1 MFAIIIA
8 YFEEC
13 LMKIII
19 DAFGGDYAPSEIVAG
34 AVKAL
39 NNNEKLNL
47 VLVGDKDKITENLE
61 SLVFA
66 SERLEI
72 VHAPDVVTMDESPTV
87 AIRTKKNSS
96 IVVAFDYL
104 KNNEDAVALIS
115 AGSTGATLTGAVLKL
130 GRIPG
135 IARPAL
141 APLLP
146 TVNDG
151 NVMLLDCGA
160 NAECKAE
167 HLLHFAV
174 MGNEYMRAMGVK
186 KPKIA
191 LLNIGTEAEKG
202 SEMIKE
208 AYGLLQNSGLNF
220 VGNIEARDVMRGN
233 VDVVVSDGFSG
244 NICLKTIEGTAEILF
259 GELRDVTHNG
269 LKNKIGGLLL
279 KKGLYGIKGKYD
291 YRKVGGAP
299 LLGVSKIVLKCH
311 GNSKADSIAT
321 TIEQAYTLANNKMI
335 EKVKKAIEKSEEE

>member
-1 MFAIIIA
+1 
-8 YFEEC
+8 
-13 LMKIII
+13 MKIVI
-19 DAFGGDYAPSEIVAG
+19 DAFGGDYAPEEIVAG
-34 AVKAL
+34 AVSAL
-39 NNNEKLNL
+39 QANDKINV
-47 VLVGDKDKITENLE
+47 VLVGDKDKIAEL
-61 SLVFA
+61 LQKFVFV
-66 SERLEI
+66 SDRLEI

-104 KNNEDAVALIS
+104 KKNDDAVALIS

-130 GRIPG
+130 GRIQG
-135 IARPAL
+135 VARPAL

-167 HLLHFAV
+167 HLLHFAH
-174 MGNEYMRAMGVK
+174 MGNEYMKAMGVK
-186 KPKIA
+186 KPRIA

-202 SEMIKE
+202 NEMIKE
-208 AYGLLQNSGLNF
+208 AYQLLSTSGLNF
-220 VGNIEARDVMRGN
+220 VGNIEARDVIRGN

-244 NICLKTIEGTAEILF
+244 NICLKTLEGTAEILF
-259 GELRDVTHNG
+259 GELRDVTRASF
-269 LKNKIGGLLL
+269 KNKIGGLLL
-279 KKGLYGIKGKYD
+279 KKSLYGIKAKYD

-311 GNSKADSIAT
+311 GNSKSESIKT
-321 TIEQAYTLANNKMI
+321 TIEQAYKLATNKMI
-335 EKVKKAIEKSEEE
+335 EKVKKALSNEEE

>member
-1 MFAIIIA
+1 
-8 YFEEC
+8 
-13 LMKIII
+13 MKIVV
-19 DAFGGDYAPSEIVAG
+19 DAFGGDYAPQEIVAG
-34 AVKAL
+34 VVKAL
-39 NNNEKLNL
+39 QANL
-47 VLVGDKDKITENLE
+47 EIQVVLVGDKDKITEILQ
-61 SLVFA
+61 SLVFV
-66 SERLEI
+66 SDRLEI
-72 VHAPDVVTMDESPTV
+72 VHAPDVVTMDDVPTV
-87 AIRTKKNSS
+87 AIRTKKTSS

-104 KNNEDAVALIS
+104 KQNDDAVALIS

-130 GRIPG
+130 GRIQG
-135 IARPAL
+135 VSRPAL

-167 HLLHFAV
+167 NLFHFAI
-174 MGNEYMRAMGVK
+174 MGHEYMKAMGVK
-186 KPKIA
+186 KPRIA
-191 LLNIGTEAEKG
+191 LLNIGTEEEKG

-208 AYGLLQNSGLNF
+208 AHQLLKNSRLNF

-259 GELRDVTHNG
+259 GELKDITRSSFKAKLG
-269 LKNKIGGLLL
+269 ALML
-279 KKGLYGIKGKYD
+279 KKNLYGLKGKYD

-299 LLGVSKIVLKCH
+299 MLGVNKIVLKCH

-321 TIEQAYTLANNKMI
+321 TIEQAYKLANSNMI
-335 EKVKKAIEKSEEE
+335 EKVKESVAKYEEK